1 MEKFIDGILNIYNW
15 FTEHPFIG
23 GVVSLIVSTL
33 LTVLVVTL
41 LLKLVHHIFKKRQE
55 ANGPSITMRFVENII
70 RGLLI
75 IVAIFWVLL
84 GNPLTS
90 SFGDVI
96 FKGSAVVGAI
106 IGFAAQP
113 VISDLI
119 GGFLLSVSKPFQIG
133 DRIEL
138 ENDIA
143 GIVKDITFRHVV
155 LLHMDRR
162 EIIIPNS
169 VLSKMRIVNS
179 TKSTN
184 QNSYIQKINISYD
197 SNVKEAMEVLDKLV
211 QDSPYTI
218 PGKDS
223 DEGKIYA
230 PPYFLE
236 YGDSALL
243 LGITVYYPLSV
254 STEVVRT
261 DINLRIDEEFRK
273 HHIEIPYNF
282 VNVVMRNPEE
292 LSGAAQAKEE

>member
-1 MEKFIDGILNIYNW
+1 MEKVIDFILDIVKWL
-15 FTEHPFIG
+15 TDHPFIG
-23 GVVSLIVSTL
+23 GIVTLIVTTL
-33 LTVLVVTL
+33 LTILVVTL
-41 LLKLVHHIFKKRQE
+41 LLKLIRHIFNKHQE
-55 ANGPSITMRFVENII
+55 KNGKNISMRYAENII

-75 IVAIFWVLL
+75 VIAVFWVLMV
-84 GNPLTS
+84 NPLTS

-138 ENDIA
+138 EDNIA
-143 GIVKDITFRHVV
+143 GVVKDITFRHVV
-155 LLHMDRR
+155 LVHMDKR

-169 VLSKMRIVNS
+169 RLSSMRIVNS
-179 TKSTN
+179 TKDLT
-184 QNSYIQKINISYD
+184 QNSYIQNVNIAYGSD
-197 SNVKEAMEVLDKLV
+197 VKEAMEVLDNLV
-211 QDSPYTI
+211 RESPYTI
-218 PGKDS
+218 PGKPS

-236 YGDSALL
+236 YQNSSLALA
-243 LGITVYYPLSV
+243 ITVYYPNNV
-254 STEVVRT
+254 ATEVVRT

-273 HHIEIPYNF
+273 HNIEIPFDY
-282 VNVVMRNPEE
+282 VNVVMKEPEKISSPE
-292 LSGAAQAKEE
+292 